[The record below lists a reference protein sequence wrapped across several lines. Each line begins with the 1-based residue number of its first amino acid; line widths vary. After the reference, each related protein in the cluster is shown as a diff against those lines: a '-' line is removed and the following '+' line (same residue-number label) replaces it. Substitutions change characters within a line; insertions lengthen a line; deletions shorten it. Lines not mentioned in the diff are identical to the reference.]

1 MRQLLSFKLFESS
14 IDDDLIS
21 KSIFY
26 KVPTGDKTIF
36 GPSFGAKKG
45 ETDFYQLIIDGRPVV
60 EIEINPN
67 SKYGKPEI
75 MSAYSYIKGRGL
87 GEYLAKKVLDI
98 YLKDEVFVR
107 CTKDSK
113 KFWKKVGAT
122 VVNQSD
128 PYLLH
133 FVK

>member
-1 MRQLLSFKLFESS
+1 MYKLLTFTLFESF
-14 IDDDLIS
+14 IDNDLIS

-26 KVPTGDKTIF
+26 KVPEGEKTVF
-36 GPSFGAKKG
+36 GPSFGAKRG
-45 ETDFYQLIIDGRPVV
+45 ETNFYQLIIDNRPVV

-75 MSAYSYIKGRGL
+75 MSAYSYIKGHGL

-107 CTKDSK
+107 CTKESK
-113 KFWKKVGAT
+113 KFWQRCGAT
-122 VVNQSD
+122 VVDSSD

-133 FVK
+133 FTK

>member
-1 MRQLLSFKLFESS
+1 MRYIKTFESYV
-14 IDDDLIS
+14 DEDLIS
-21 KSIFY
+21 QMEFY
-26 KVPTGDKTIF
+26 KVPTGEKTVF
-36 GPSFGAKKG
+36 KPSFGAKKG
-45 ETDFYQLIIDGRPVV
+45 ETNFYQLRLDGKPIV
-60 EIEINPN
+60 EIEVNPK

-75 MSAYSYIKGRGL
+75 MSAFSDMRGKGL

-98 YLKDEVFVR
+98 YLEDEVFVR

-113 KFWKKVGAT
+113 KFWQRVGAT
-122 VVNQSD
+122 VVDPSD